1 MITSSRKF
9 LDVQKIIIG
18 KQRKW
23 SKLKAAKKERKYNK
37 REKKK
42 KTGYFSPLKTRSKF
56 LVFLMLPDRHLN
68 KAGGFNSQKL

>member
-37 REKKK
+37 REKKRK
-42 KTGYFSPLKTRSKF
+42 PVISPHSKLDQNSLFS
-56 LVFLMLPDRHLN
+56 
-68 KAGGFNSQKL
+68 